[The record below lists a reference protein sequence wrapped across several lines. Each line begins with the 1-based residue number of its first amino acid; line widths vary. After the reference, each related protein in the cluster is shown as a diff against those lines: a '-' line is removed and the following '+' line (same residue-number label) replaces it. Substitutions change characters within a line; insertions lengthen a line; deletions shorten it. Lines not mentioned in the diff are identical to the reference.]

1 MRITAGDARA
11 QWTRA
16 PQPSNGSSTGANV
29 KTATVE
35 TRLTRWVKQE
45 RDGDLSSV
53 AIPEKFIGDHDLTG
67 AVKLYRSAVP
77 QPKSCQKTVV
87 LGD

>member
-35 TRLTRWVKQE
+35 TRLTRWIAV
-45 RDGDLSSV
+45 RDLVEGTLSR
-53 AIPEKFIGDHDLTG
+53 ICP
-67 AVKLYRSAVP
+67 
-77 QPKSCQKTVV
+77 
-87 LGD
+87 